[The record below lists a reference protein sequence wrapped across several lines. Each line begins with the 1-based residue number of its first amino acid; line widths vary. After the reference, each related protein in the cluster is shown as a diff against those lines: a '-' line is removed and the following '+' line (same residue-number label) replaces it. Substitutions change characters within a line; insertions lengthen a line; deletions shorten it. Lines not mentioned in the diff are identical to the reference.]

1 MPQTLEKTDSHAAAV
16 AWSHPAQAPLRLAP
30 WTRPLLIIALVTVF
44 IVASWA
50 AAQKTSLSL
59 DLRGD
64 VRAKTQALLENTA
77 FMATGSGDR
86 ICDQPCRVQLAL
98 KGGGKLNHAIALAAV
113 SESGG
118 RATSLL
124 LRAAPASLSA
134 TYDEATEML
143 VALAFPDE
151 EIAHLD
157 DWFRRAKHDARAAQ
171 SFLAHHQSADCS
183 LRLGILRADEDRR
196 WKIALELSFD

>member
-1 MPQTLEKTDSHAAAV
+1 VPRTLEKTASRPANSAQPVAAR
-16 AWSHPAQAPLRLAP
+16 SPLRLAP
-30 WTRPLLIIALVTVF
+30 WTRPLLLIALVAVF

-64 VRAKTQALLENTA
+64 VCAKTQALLENSA
-77 FMATGSGDR
+77 FVAADSGDR
-86 ICDQPCRVQLAL
+86 ICDHPCHVQLAL
-98 KGGGKLNHAIALAAV
+98 KDDGTLDHAFVLAAI

-124 LRAAPASLSA
+124 LRTAPTSLSA
-134 TYDEATEML
+134 IYNEATEML

-151 EIAHLD
+151 EIALLD
-157 DWFRRAKHDARAAQ
+157 NWFRRAKHDARAAQ